1 MNDKQIQS
9 FTFIIRASGESTVKN
24 LKTQLSRQ
32 ISRGD
37 KLFLLD
43 EKVPF
48 EDKLRLGYELAIKT
62 DKAFSVF
69 IDGDILLRSNAVKR
83 LRKIT
88 EKLEESDFGF
98 GLKLWD
104 RFYNEPKFR
113 GLHVYNTRFLKE
125 AVKHIPKKGEQL
137 RPETYVK
144 EKMSSKGYKWRNDF
158 VFFVAGLHDFYQRP
172 QDIYYKFLVRS
183 KRSTKDIQELKTVF
197 KSMPTNLEYKV
208 ALKGIEDG
216 ELMEEVMNDK
226 YLYTYEELKLDY
238 PFSVKNRSSL
248 FVDILIF
255 KRLVK
260 RYKFGVYFWK
270 FL

>member
-113 GLHVYNTRFLKE
+113 GLHVYNTRF
-125 AVKHIPKKGEQL
+125 
-137 RPETYVK
+137 
-144 EKMSSKGYKWRNDF
+144 
-158 VFFVAGLHDFYQRP
+158 
-172 QDIYYKFLVRS
+172 
-183 KRSTKDIQELKTVF
+183 
-197 KSMPTNLEYKV
+197 
-208 ALKGIEDG
+208 
-216 ELMEEVMNDK
+216 
-226 YLYTYEELKLDY
+226 
-238 PFSVKNRSSL
+238 
-248 FVDILIF
+248 
-255 KRLVK
+255 
-260 RYKFGVYFWK
+260 
-270 FL
+270 